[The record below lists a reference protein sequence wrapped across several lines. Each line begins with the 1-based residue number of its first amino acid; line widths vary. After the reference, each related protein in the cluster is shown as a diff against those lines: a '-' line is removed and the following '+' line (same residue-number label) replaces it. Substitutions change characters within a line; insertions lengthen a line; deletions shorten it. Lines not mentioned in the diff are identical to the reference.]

1 MKPNV
6 VLILADDMGYGD
18 FGVFNDGKVKTPTL
32 DRLVDESVCLSQHYS
47 GSPVCSPARACLLT
61 GRYPHRTGA
70 LTPQEMMGLDRIALR
85 EVTVADV
92 FQQGGYQTG
101 CFGKWHNGALDARF
115 HPNARGFDEF
125 VGFCG
130 GWMDYYKGWLDTNG
144 RLQKSDGR
152 YLTEVLTD
160 GAVDFI
166 HRHHSLPF
174 FLYVPYN
181 APHSPLQAPDTT
193 VQFYEDMG
201 LSKSVATIYAMIEEM
216 DKGIAR
222 ILASLEKK
230 GLTDNTIVMVS
241 SDNGPAFRHRP
252 DQVAPG
258 VPLESFR
265 HNCGFKGA
273 KGSVYEGG
281 IRVPMILRWPDGL
294 EGGREVTELIH
305 FTDWLPTILEM
316 AGIERKPGLALDG
329 QNVLP
334 ILRGER
340 PNEAPRQFWQ
350 WSPYTPPVITS
361 NAAMRDGAWKLVQP
375 QLDIQFSTQG
385 GKDLAERYIDMD
397 IKYKYEPDKV
407 TLMRDPI
414 PDRIIP
420 EAKVPE
426 LYHIG
431 KDPMEEHNLANV
443 HPDRVSRMLAALETW
458 FEDVETERRALPSVY

>member
-1 MKPNV
+1 
-6 VLILADDMGYGD
+6 
-18 FGVFNDGKVKTPTL
+18 
-32 DRLVDESVCLSQHYS
+32 
-47 GSPVCSPARACLLT
+47 
-61 GRYPHRTGA
+61 
-70 LTPQEMMGLDRIALR
+70 
-85 EVTVADV
+85 
-92 FQQGGYQTG
+92 
-101 CFGKWHNGALDARF
+101 
-115 HPNARGFDEF
+115 
-125 VGFCG
+125 
-130 GWMDYYKGWLDTNG
+130 
-144 RLQKSDGR
+144 
-152 YLTEVLTD
+152 
-160 GAVDFI
+160 
-166 HRHHSLPF
+166 
-174 FLYVPYN
+174 
-181 APHSPLQAPDTT
+181 
-193 VQFYEDMG
+193 MG

>member
-1 MKPNV
+1 MVKPNV

-32 DRLVDESVCLSQHYS
+32 DRLVDESVCLTQHYS

-85 EVTVADV
+85 EVTLADA
-92 FQQGGYQTG
+92 FRQGGYHTG

-130 GWMDYYKGWLDTNG
+130 GWMDYYNWWLDING
-144 RLQKSDGR
+144 QRQQGDGR

-160 GAVDFI
+160 AAVDFI
-166 HRHHSLPF
+166 HRRRDTPF

-181 APHSPLQAPDTT
+181 APHSPLQAPDKT

-216 DKGIAR
+216 DNGIAR
-222 ILASLEKK
+222 ILDTLEKE
-230 GLTDNTIVMVS
+230 GLADNTIVMVS
-241 SDNGPAFRHRP
+241 SDNGPALRHRP
-252 DQVAPG
+252 DQVSAG
-258 VPLESFR
+258 MSVESLR

-294 EGGREVTELIH
+294 PRGQEITELIH
-305 FTDWLPTILEM
+305 FTDWLPTLLAMVGLER
-316 AGIERKPGLALDG
+316 GDGPALDG
-329 QNVLP
+329 HNVLP
-334 ILRGER
+334 ILRGES
-340 PNEAPRQFWQ
+340 PDEAPRQFWQ
-350 WSPYTPPVITS
+350 WSPYTPPIITS

-375 QLDIQFSTQG
+375 QLNIQFATEEGQALAQRYLEMDIQ
-385 GKDLAERYIDMD
+385 
-397 IKYKYEPDKV
+397 YKYEPDRV
-407 TLMRDPI
+407 VLMQDPI
-414 PDRIIP
+414 PERIIP
-420 EAKVPE
+420 EAKAPE
-426 LYHIG
+426 LYDIAT
-431 KDPMEEHNLANV
+431 DPLEEHNVADQY
-443 HPDRVSRMLAALETW
+443 P
-458 FEDVETERRALPSVY
+458 ERG

>member
-1 MKPNV
+1 
-6 VLILADDMGYGD
+6 
-18 FGVFNDGKVKTPTL
+18 
-32 DRLVDESVCLSQHYS
+32 
-47 GSPVCSPARACLLT
+47 
-61 GRYPHRTGA
+61 
-70 LTPQEMMGLDRIALR
+70 
-85 EVTVADV
+85 
-92 FQQGGYQTG
+92 
-101 CFGKWHNGALDARF
+101 
-115 HPNARGFDEF
+115 
-125 VGFCG
+125 
-130 GWMDYYKGWLDTNG
+130 
-144 RLQKSDGR
+144 
-152 YLTEVLTD
+152 
-160 GAVDFI
+160 
-166 HRHHSLPF
+166 
-174 FLYVPYN
+174 VPYN

-305 FTDWLPTILEM
+305 FTDWLPTLLEM